1 MATGSYIQP
10 EEGSPS
16 FFKVIRYPSA
26 PHLSLPK
33 AFVRKF
39 LEKIPRN
46 PTLVTATGKHSWR
59 LEFVKIGE
67 DYCFAHGWEKL
78 VEDVQLCI
86 RDIVVFWLIDPS
98 TFLVTFLGTNGCEK
112 DLPVIKTNDDDV
124 NDNGHDDHVQDGNF
138 VSQSHDDEV
147 MSDKNLCF
155 EKVFSRKTYKYYMSL
170 PMSFV
175 KAAGLQH
182 KESIKLMDHEG
193 KEWTLGIIAERY
205 SRTKYSL
212 SKGWLMFRR
221 HHKLSD
227 GDVCEFMF
235 NKKEDV
241 LNLTRIIRTK
251 RSSKQ
256 ETPMDEVNGKK
267 GRPSCGGGGVK
278 VKIEYES
285 GQETEVV
292 KRKRETP
299 QLKSCA
305 NVKIEDESDPVM
317 VVEKGKRGMP
327 PLEKPSGGGGVEVTK
342 PGTERVFRSKH
353 VIYF

>member
-1 MATGSYIQP
+1 MATGRYIEP

-46 PTLVTATGKHSWR
+46 PTLVTATGEHSWR

-78 VEDVQLCI
+78 AEDVQLCI

-112 DLPVIKTNDDDV
+112 DLPVIKTNFADDD
-124 NDNGHDDHVQDGNF
+124 GDDDVQDGN
-138 VSQSHDDEV
+138 VVGQSHDDEV

-155 EKVFSRKTYKYYMSL
+155 EKVFSKKTFKYYMSL
-170 PMSFV
+170 PKNFV
-175 KAAGLQH
+175 KAAGLEH
-182 KESIKLMDHEG
+182 KKSIKLMDHEG
-193 KEWTLGIIAERY
+193 KEWIMGIMAEQC
-205 SRTKYSL
+205 SRIKYSL

-241 LNLTRIIRTK
+241 LNLTRIIKTE

-256 ETPMDEVNGKK
+256 ETPMEEVNRKK
-267 GRPSCGGGGVK
+267 GRLSCGGGGVK
-278 VKIEYES
+278 VKIEYDS
-285 GQETEVV
+285 GQEMEVV
-292 KRKRETP
+292 KRERGKP
-299 QLKSCA
+299 PLKSCVD
-305 NVKIEDESDPVM
+305 VKIEDGSDLVM
-317 VVEKGKRGMP
+317 VVGKGKTGMP
-327 PLEKPSGGGGVEVTK
+327 PPEKPSGGGGVEVTK